1 MPDPVSWFVVD
12 RGWEVVGSDG
22 SKLGT
27 VEEVLGD
34 TELDVFD
41 GLSVATWLLGKPR
54 YVPSEL
60 VQPLRDRFRGRFDAG
75 AIILP
80 GARDL
85 FEDVDE
91 PRSSP
96 LRGRRKVS
104 ETSRRRR
111 SQEP

>member
-1 MPDPVSWFVVD
+1 MADPVSWFVIE

-54 YVPSEL
+54 YVPAEL
-60 VQPLRDRFRGRFDAG
+60 VQEIVEGSVHLSIGRDEAERLDEYDAPRAG
-75 AIILP
+75 A
-80 GARDL
+80 
-85 FEDVDE
+85 
-91 PRSSP
+91 
-96 LRGRRKVS
+96 
-104 ETSRRRR
+104 
-111 SQEP
+111 